1 MKIIN
6 KDNIRQLSIRK
17 KTASRICAVQ
27 VLYESSF
34 SLNNIDH
41 IIKNYFENYLNP
53 ILLDL
58 SIKKIDEDLF
68 YTIIKGVNININ
80 RIDEIITKNLSN
92 KWSLERLSKTE
103 TSVFR
108 LAVYELLF
116 EQMYSNKTI
125 INEYISI
132 FEVFGGNTSFAN
144 GILDNI
150 SNNTNYM

>member
-41 IIKNYFENYLNP
+41 IIKNYFQNYLNP

-92 KWSLERLSKTE
+92 KWSLERLSC
-103 TSVFR
+103 
-108 LAVYELLF
+108 
-116 EQMYSNKTI
+116 I
-125 INEYISI
+125 
-132 FEVFGGNTSFAN
+132 
-144 GILDNI
+144 
-150 SNNTNYM
+150 